1 MISTL
6 AQRGEGRAG
15 CFFWLAVLAMFIYI
29 AYQAIPVKV
38 NSSDLQEFIVRQAES
53 AGSASA
59 DQIEKSIL
67 ARAKDL
73 ELPVTPE
80 NLTVEKGAG
89 RIVITCSYEVPIS
102 LLVYTYNWKIEH
114 NVDRPVFLI

>member
-1 MISTL
+1 MISNL
-6 AQRGEGRAG
+6 AQRGESRAG
-15 CFFWLAVLAMFIYI
+15 CLFWFAVLAIFVYI

-38 NSSDLQEFIVRQAES
+38 NSSDLQEFMVRQAES

-59 DQIEKSIL
+59 EQIKRAIL

-73 ELPVTPE
+73 DLPVTPT
-80 NLTVEKGAG
+80 NLNVEKGAG
-89 RIVITCSYEVPIS
+89 RIVITCSYEIPIS
-102 LLVYTYNWKIEH
+102 LFVYTYHWKIEH

>member
-1 MISTL
+1 MISNL
-6 AQRGEGRAG
+6 AQRGESRAG
-15 CFFWLAVLAMFIYI
+15 CLFWFAVLAIFVYI

-38 NSSDLQEFIVRQAES
+38 NSSDLQEFMVRQAES

-59 DQIEKSIL
+59 EQIKRAIL

-73 ELPVTPE
+73 DLPVTPT
-80 NLTVEKGAG
+80 NLNVEKGAG
-89 RIVITCSYEVPIS
+89 RIVITCSYEILIS
-102 LLVYTYNWKIEH
+102 LFVYSYHWKIEH